1 MQSFARKQMQ
11 NQGVDP
17 KSPESYNGIMEKQIP
32 WPTNDDE
39 ARRFIHGLLRK
50 NCPNGFLKREAN
62 EKLRKISGRM
72 QALIL
77 KAARDFPGSLSLPDI
92 DGRAALHW
100 LARYDAP
107 ELMRSLISL
116 GADPLC
122 KTERAPYLPVSE
134 AAQISW
140 GKGLEILALASGV
153 DTPATDPPIERWG
166 DYVMPGSTALMEAAM
181 CCNDKGIETLLSIG
195 AHPAVR
201 CKNGQT
207 ALHALCHYEKKWEY
221 AWPCAKMLL
230 DADPSILLIK
240 DDAGRRP
247 DQLAREQNNPLADAL
262 LALAEQRQLDDRVGQ
277 GKSLVKTPR
286 I

>member
-1 MQSFARKQMQ
+1 
-11 NQGVDP
+11 
-17 KSPESYNGIMEKQIP
+17 MEKQTQ
-32 WPTNDDE
+32 WPTSDDE

-50 NCPNGFLKREAN
+50 NCPNAFMKREAN
-62 EKLRKISGRM
+62 EKRRKLSGRM
-72 QALIL
+72 QAMIL
-77 KAARDFPGSLSLPDI
+77 KAAKAFPGALALSDI

-107 ELMRSLISL
+107 KLMGSLIHL
-116 GADPLC
+116 GADPMM

-134 AAQISW
+134 AAQLSW
-140 GKGLEILALASGV
+140 GEGLEILALASGV
-153 DTPATDPPIERWG
+153 DSPASDPPRDQWSNFA
-166 DYVMPGSTALMEAAM
+166 MPGSTALMEAAM
-181 CCNDKGIETLLSIG
+181 LCNEKAIETLLSIG
-195 AHPAVR
+195 ASPGIR

-207 ALHALCHYEKKWEY
+207 ALHALCHYEKSWDY

-230 DADPSILLIK
+230 DADPSILTMV

-262 LALAEQRQLDDRVGQ
+262 LALVEQRQLADRVGK
-277 GKSLVKTPR
+277 GSALVKTPR